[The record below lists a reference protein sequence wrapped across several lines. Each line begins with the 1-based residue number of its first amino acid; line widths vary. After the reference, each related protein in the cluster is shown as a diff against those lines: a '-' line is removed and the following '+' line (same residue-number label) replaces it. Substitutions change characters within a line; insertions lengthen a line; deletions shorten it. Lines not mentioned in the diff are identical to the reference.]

1 MTDPMNVLRQG
12 LTYGVSLNACQ
23 KVVSFTLNQLL
34 VRWTSPAVFGL
45 ASIQLE
51 LLLSTLLFLS
61 REGVRLALLRET
73 VTTLDQRQ
81 RFVNLSWVPALVL
94 CAMSA
99 LVLLWQNL
107 NTQSAGAVVAMYCLG
122 ALAEAL
128 GEPWV
133 NAYQNSSLVAPKMQA
148 ETTAVFAKSATTLV
162 TVALW
167 DMGIVGFGI
176 AQIVYGTVYLVVLV
190 GYYQAA
196 NFSSC
201 SAAPHMRLVDFFPRI
216 AILDSNDYV
225 GSDREQGN
233 FFGVRALSVAL
244 TATSSGLLKHI
255 LTEADKIVLSLAR
268 SSFDQGI
275 FAVAN
280 NYASLVVRIFFLPLE
295 DSARVAFSK
304 FAINLESTRETR
316 QNRQAILESQDLFV
330 LLMRVVGA
338 VGVLF
343 PIFGPS
349 YVSLAVRLCM
359 GSMWQGPEIE
369 KTLKAFCYYIFV
381 LGLNGISEAYYY
393 VIAASATSGFGT
405 LNAGLIAS
413 SIVYAI
419 VALLLINNIGTSGIV
434 WAGTAA
440 MIVRII
446 SSLVFISRN
455 IAQRS
460 GVPLIASLLP
470 SQFQAATMLLAASL
484 CHISSI
490 RNVVPGLRLA
500 SVVEHLLVGS
510 LAFGTLGLLHR
521 KAIWKTFSRLLINR
535 SKIH

>member
-1 MTDPMNVLRQG
+1 MPDPMNVLRQG
-12 LTYGVSLNACQ
+12 LAYGVSLNACQ
-23 KVVSFTLNQLL
+23 KAVSFTLNQLL
-34 VRWTSPAVFGL
+34 IRWTSPTVFGL

-61 REGVRLALLRET
+61 REGVRLALLREA

-94 CAMSA
+94 CAMSSI
-99 LVLLWQNL
+99 VLLWQHL
-107 NTQSAGAVVAMYCLG
+107 YSQSAGAVVAMYCLG
-122 ALAEAL
+122 ALAESL

-148 ETTAVFAKSATTLV
+148 EATAVFAKSATTLV

-167 DMGIVGFGI
+167 DMGVIGFGI
-176 AQIVYGTVYLVVLV
+176 AQVVYGTVYLAVLI
-190 GYYQAA
+190 GHYRDA
-196 NFSSC
+196 NFPSC
-201 SAAPHMRLVDFFPRI
+201 SAAPRMRLVDFFPR
-216 AILDSNDYV
+216 ATNLDFNDY
-225 GSDREQGN
+225 GADREQGN
-233 FFGVRALSVAL
+233 LFGVRALSVAL
-244 TATSSGLLKHI
+244 IATGSGLLKHI

-280 NYASLVVRIFFLPLE
+280 NYASLVVRILFLPLE

-304 FAINLESTRETR
+304 IAINLESTRDTR
-316 QNRQAILESQDLFV
+316 QNRQAILESQNLFV
-330 LLMRVVGA
+330 LLMRVVGV
-338 VGVLF
+338 VGVIF

-349 YVSLAVRLCM
+349 YVSLAVRLCL

-393 VIAASATSGFGT
+393 VIAASSTSGFGS
-405 LNAGLIAS
+405 LNLGLIAS
-413 SIVYAI
+413 SIVYAA
-419 VALLLINNIGTSGIV
+419 VALLLINNVGTSGVV

-446 SSLVFISRN
+446 SSLVFIARN
-455 IAQRS
+455 IAQRT

-484 CHISSI
+484 CHVSSV
-490 RNVVPGLRLA
+490 RNAAPGLRLA
-500 SVVEHLLVGS
+500 SIVEHLLVGC
-510 LAFGTLGLLHR
+510 LAFGSLVFIHR
-521 KAIWKTFSRLLINR
+521 KAIWQTFSRLLNR
-535 SKIH
+535 TKT